1 MYNIIKKSKAITAV
15 AALILTATAG
25 YSAFKIE
32 NQESLEKV
40 IKNTKNDLHWYVRDS
55 NGQYSEFTPS
65 TGLESVDDICPTSG
79 PQICALGF
87 ESEMNPTELTDLDIT
102 NSADQRYKPAD

>member
-1 MYNIIKKSKAITAV
+1 MNIKNILKNNAMVLIAFATITGFSVSKADT
-15 AALILTATAG
+15 
-25 YSAFKIE
+25 
-32 NQESLEKV
+32 NESDGKV
-40 IKNTKNDLHWYVRDS
+40 TVKAQDDLHWYVRDS

-65 TGLESVDDICPTSG
+65 PGQENVEDICPTPG

-87 ESEMNPTELTDLDIT
+87 ESEMNPSELSDSDEA